1 MIPIHS
7 DQELF
12 QITRRKIIDEIKELR
27 GFVKDAQFTDER
39 ESYEME
45 IRQHVKILKKL
56 NIEES
61 VLKLQ
66 MEGERDEPSVLIQVC
81 SV

>member
-1 MIPIHS
+1 MIP
-7 DQELF
+7 DQESF
-12 QITRRKIIDEIKELR
+12 QIRRRKIIDEIKELR
-27 GFVKDAQFTDER
+27 GFVKEAQFTDER

-45 IRQHVKILKKL
+45 IRQHVKTLKKL

-61 VLKLQ
+61 VLTLQ
-66 MEGERDEPSVLIQVC
+66 MEGERDEPSALIQVC

>member
-1 MIPIHS
+1 MIPIQS
-7 DQELF
+7 TEESF
-12 QITRRKIIDEIKELR
+12 QIRRRKIIDEIKELR

-45 IRQHVKILKKL
+45 IRLHVKTLKKL

-61 VLKLQ
+61 VLKLK
-66 MEGERDEPSVLIQVC
+66 MEGERDKPSELIQVC
-81 SV
+81 SL

>member
-7 DQELF
+7 AQESF
-12 QITRRKIIDEIKELR
+12 QIRRRKIIDEIKELR
-27 GFVKDAQFTDER
+27 GFVKEAQFTDER

-45 IRQHVKILKKL
+45 IRQHVNTLKKL

-66 MEGERDEPSVLIQVC
+66 MEGERDEPSALIQVC